1 MDILITICARG
12 GSKGIPGKN
21 IKNLNGK
28 PLIAYTI
35 EHATS
40 FSLKYNCDIGL
51 STDDEKIREIAS
63 EYGVHTSYLRN
74 SDLAKDNSGK
84 VPVIDALLKYHE
96 ETRSKKYDFIL
107 DLDVSAPMR
116 TIDDLISAFDIL
128 QKDSNALNIFSVGL
142 AEKNPYFN
150 MVEES
155 ADNGYFKVCKKLHD
169 GINSRQEAP
178 KVYAMNA
185 SFYFYRKAF
194 FDAGLIGAITE
205 RSLIFEM
212 EHECFDL
219 DQPRDFEYLDYLITN
234 KKLDFNM
241 L

>member
-1 MDILITICARG
+1 MNILITICARG

-35 EHATS
+35 EHAKN

-51 STDDEKIREIAS
+51 STEDEKIREVAS
-63 EYGVHTSYLRN
+63 QYGVNTSYLRN
-74 SDLAKDNSGK
+74 SSLAKDNSGK

-96 ETRSKKYDFIL
+96 EIKPINYDFIL

-142 AEKNPYFN
+142 AKKNPYFN

-155 ADNGYFKVCKKLHD
+155 SDNGYFKVSKNLH
-169 GINSRQEAP
+169 GGVKSRQEAP

-185 SFYFYRKAF
+185 SFYIYSKAF
-194 FDAGLIGAITE
+194 FDAGLQGAITE

-212 EHECFDL
+212 KHECFDL
-219 DQPRDFEYLDYLITN
+219 DQPEDFEFLDYLIRHN
-234 KKLDFNM
+234 KLDFKI